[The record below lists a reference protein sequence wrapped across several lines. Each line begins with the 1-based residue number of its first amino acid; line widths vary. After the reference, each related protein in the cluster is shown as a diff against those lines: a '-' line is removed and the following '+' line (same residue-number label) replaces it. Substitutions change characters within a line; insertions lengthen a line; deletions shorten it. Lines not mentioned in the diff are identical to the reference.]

1 MKNKKLSYI
10 IKFLTLVILVSS
22 PLLTVWFFENQIQ
35 YKTEL
40 VKKEQNL
47 ITSGFWI
54 LTNSIQ
60 IDDSDPSKNW
70 SKTANDNDWCSGSG
84 TWNDP
89 YVLKNIKMNISQP
102 CIEVKNSNVYF
113 RIWNSSL
120 LTSGLFGITLL
131 NVNNSNIYNNKIS
144 VSQFFGEGISLS
156 HSNNNSIDNNFIWDS
171 SIGILILNGSRNWIM
186 SNLIRDCNSHG
197 IRIEGSN
204 SQNCFIFNNTLINNL
219 PGIYLYGKYHTL
231 SNNSFTGA
239 GITFSPEFDESISYD
254 IDTSNKIDNKPIYYY
269 SNETNLIPEDFVN
282 AGQILLANVN
292 NSRIENLR
300 ISNSGLGL
308 QLGYCFNL
316 QINNMLLTN
325 QIYGMGIFESSNN
338 SFSENSVLNTGIG
351 IWLLGGCDNNNFTNN
366 EFVNNSH
373 AGVKSGSGDDNLFLN
388 NLFKDNDYGLYFYNG
403 DRNLVYRNVFINNTI
418 HAYNEFEGI
427 LNFWDNGIIGNYW
440 DDYSGTDLNF
450 DGIGD
455 TPYNISGATGNQDN
469 FPLINPPYPEIS
481 IMKPSENTSFG
492 DTPPEFE
499 ISIQGIKIDTIWYTI
514 DNGAHNYTITE
525 LVGTINLATWDNI
538 PDGLVTIRFYANDS
552 TGNIG
557 TSFVI
562 VVKKSTDAPSTPPG
576 IPGYNVIALVGMSS
590 IIILMVI
597 KLKRKKL
604 MQEKNNKSCC
614 FIKNF

>member
-10 IKFLTLVILVSS
+10 ISFLTLAILVSS
-22 PLLTVWFFENQIQ
+22 PLLTVWFFENKNQ

-40 VKKEQNL
+40 VRKEQNL
-47 ITSGFWI
+47 ITSGSWI
-54 LTNSIQ
+54 LTNSIL

-89 YVLKNIKMNISQP
+89 YVLKNIKMNISQT

-113 RIWNSSL
+113 KIWNSSL

-131 NVNNSNIYNNKIS
+131 NVNNSNIHNNKIS
-144 VSQFFGEGISLS
+144 VSLFGEGISLS
-156 HSNNNSIDNNFIWDS
+156 HSNNNSIDNNYIWDS
-171 SIGILILNGSRNWIM
+171 FVGILILNGSRNWIM
-186 SNLIRDCNSHG
+186 SNLIRDCFSHG

-204 SQNCFIFNNTLINNL
+204 SQDCFIFNNTLINNL
-219 PGIYLYGKYHTL
+219 PGIFLNGKYHTVR
-231 SNNSFTGA
+231 NNSFTGA
-239 GITFSPEFDESISYD
+239 GITFGPEFDEIISYD

-269 SNETNLIPEDFVN
+269 SNKTYLNSEDFVN

-300 ISNSGLGL
+300 ISNAGLGL
-308 QLGYCFNL
+308 QLGSCFNL
-316 QINNMLLTN
+316 QIKNMTITN
-325 QIYGMGIFESSNN
+325 QTYGMGIYESSNN
-338 SFSENSVLNTGIG
+338 SFSENSFLNNVIG
-351 IWLLGGCDNNNFTNN
+351 IWLLGFSDNNNFTNN
-366 EFVNNSH
+366 EFINNSH
-373 AGVKSGSGDDNLFLN
+373 AGFKSGSSDDNLFLN

-418 HAYNEFEGI
+418 HAYNEVEGI

-440 DDYSGTDLNF
+440 DDYSGPDLNF

-481 IMKPSENTSFG
+481 IMKPSENTTFG
-492 DTPPEFE
+492 AAPPEFE
-499 ISIQGIKIDTIWYTI
+499 ISFLGFNIVKIWYTI
-514 DNGAHNYTITE
+514 DNGTHYYTITE
-525 LVGTINLATWDNI
+525 LVGTINSTAWNSVL
-538 PDGLVTIRFYANDS
+538 DGLVTIQFYAKDS

-562 VVKKSTDAPSTPPG
+562 VVKKTTDVPSLPPE
-576 IPGYNVIALVGMSS
+576 IPGYNVIVLVGLCS
-590 IIILMVI
+590 IITLIVI
-597 KLKRKKL
+597 KMKRRKF
-604 MQEKNNKSCC
+604 NT
-614 FIKNF
+614 